1 MVTLRS
7 ENRVFDTVTPSCYN
21 SQLLK
26 LVYSLW
32 YDRLVVCLYGDL
44 KLAIFKIVLATLK
57 SENMVFGNFSLYGVN
72 SHVSRFAWRL
82 FDNKRVMCLYGDLK
96 LAIFKIVLATLKS
109 ENMVFG
115 NFSLYGVNSYVSRFV
130 WRLLYNIWNMWH
142 HKDFGYQKPYF
153 SDFKV
158 AKNLK

>member
-32 YDRLVVCLYGDL
+32 YDRLV
-44 KLAIFKIVLATLK
+44 
-57 SENMVFGNFSLYGVN
+57 
-72 SHVSRFAWRL
+72 
-82 FDNKRVMCLYGDLK
+82 MCLYGDLK

-115 NFSLYGVNSYVSRFV
+115 NFSLYGVNYYVSRFV
-130 WRLLYNIWNMWH
+130 
-142 HKDFGYQKPYF
+142 
-153 SDFKV
+153 
-158 AKNLK
+158 